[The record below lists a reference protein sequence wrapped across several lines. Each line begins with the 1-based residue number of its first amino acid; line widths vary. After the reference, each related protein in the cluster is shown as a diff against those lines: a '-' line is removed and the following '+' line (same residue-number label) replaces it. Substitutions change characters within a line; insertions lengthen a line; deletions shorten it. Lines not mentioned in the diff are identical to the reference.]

1 MHTPTIGDFGPVDSL
16 GWRFWEWAV
25 EYVDPDANSNKF
37 YRVVIGWNEMAQ
49 DGRILYEWGR
59 IGTAGQCRLDLDT
72 NLQRLIRLGQHKMNQ
87 KIAKG
92 YTVTKE
98 GGMTLRF
105 PSSDYDRLG
114 INVRAIHL
122 VQNLDAEKEKIPTL
136 NDVAT
141 AVEKAMQLATAD
153 DSVDMVTAAI
163 TSAEM
168 KSGIQTLQDKLNEL
182 KAQAEFADI
191 AMHAKT

>member
-1 MHTPTIGDFGPVDSL
+1 MHIPTIGDFGPVDSL